1 MGRRGLGGPQR
12 HQLPPLQPVR
22 RVRPTAADGF
32 TIIEPVFLIVMLIII
47 SAGTSVLIDSIN
59 RNSVSTRQQIKVS
72 EDIES
77 DIATVRGVADRLTCC
92 SGTCVVATLNAT
104 TGLATF
110 PSVDSGTATSSCATN
125 NPRNSAFFFPTRDDT
140 TTTTPIAPSTSAREP
155 DAVTELCNSTAEPSP
170 VMTPLLTAVNALP
183 NPLAAR
189 NIARVVS
196 SQNKV
201 LRVIYRENTVPP
213 RDLRLISIVPPMANF
228 CT

>member
-1 MGRRGLGGPQR
+1 MRRPR
-12 HQLPPLQPVR
+12 A
-22 RVRPTAADGF
+22 TAANGF
-32 TIIEPVFLIVMLIII
+32 TIVEPVILMVMLVII

-59 RNSVSTRQQIKVS
+59 RNSVNARLQIKVS

-92 SGTCVVATLNAT
+92 SGTCLVATINAA

-110 PSVDSGTATSSCATN
+110 PSIDSGTATSSCATN
-125 NPRNSAFFFPTRDDT
+125 NPRNGAFFFPTRDDT
-140 TTTTPIAPSTSAREP
+140 TTTAPIAPSSSAREP
-155 DAVTELCNSTAEPSP
+155 DAVTEFCANNTVTSP

-183 NPLAAR
+183 NPLAAQ
-189 NIARVVS
+189 NITRVVS
-196 SQNKV
+196 IQPNKV
-201 LRVIYRENTVPP
+201 LRVIYRETVPTT

>member
-1 MGRRGLGGPQR
+1 MKRS
-12 HQLPPLQPVR
+12 
-22 RVRPTAADGF
+22 RPTAAGGF
-32 TIIEPVFLIVMLIII
+32 TIVEPLILLVMLLIV
-47 SAGTSVLIDSIN
+47 SSGTSVLIDSIN
-59 RNSVSTRQQIKVS
+59 RSSVSARLQIKIN

-92 SGTCVVATLNAT
+92 SGTCLVATLNGA

-110 PSVDSGTATSSCATN
+110 PSVDSGTTTSSCATN

-140 TTTTPIAPSTSAREP
+140 TTASPIPGSTSAREP
-155 DAVTELCNSTAEPSP
+155 DAVTEFCANNTVTSP

-183 NPLAAR
+183 NPLAAQ
-189 NIARVVS
+189 NITRVVS
-196 SQNKV
+196 IQPNKV
-201 LRVIYRENTVPP
+201 LRVIYRETVPTT

>member
-1 MGRRGLGGPQR
+1 MNRPN
-12 HQLPPLQPVR
+12 
-22 RVRPTAADGF
+22 PTANGGF
-32 TIIEPVFLIVMLIII
+32 TIVEPLILLVMLLIV
-47 SAGTSVLIDSIN
+47 SSGTSVLIDSIN
-59 RNSVSTRQQIKVS
+59 RSSVSARLQIKIN

-92 SGTCVVATLNAT
+92 SGTCLVATLNAA

-110 PSVDSGTATSSCATN
+110 PSRDSGTATASCLTN
-125 NPRNSAFFFPTRDDT
+125 NPRSSAFFFPTEDDT
-140 TTTTPIAPSTSAREP
+140 TTSSPIPGSTSAREP
-155 DAVTELCNSTAEPSP
+155 DAVTEFCANNTTTSP

-189 NIARVVS
+189 NINRVVS
-196 SQNKV
+196 IQPNKV
-201 LRVIYRENTVPP
+201 LRVIYRETVPTA

>member
-1 MGRRGLGGPQR
+1 MRRPR
-12 HQLPPLQPVR
+12 A
-22 RVRPTAADGF
+22 TAAEGF
-32 TIIEPVFLIVMLIII
+32 TIVEPVILMVMLVII

-59 RNSVSTRQQIKVS
+59 RNSVNARLQIKVS

-92 SGTCVVATLNAT
+92 SGTCLVATINAA

-110 PSVDSGTATSSCATN
+110 PSIDSGTATSSCATN
-125 NPRNSAFFFPTRDDT
+125 NPRNGAFFFPTRDDT
-140 TTTTPIAPSTSAREP
+140 TTTAPIAPSTSAREP
-155 DAVTELCNSTAEPSP
+155 DAVTEFCANNTVTSP

-183 NPLAAR
+183 NPLAAQ
-189 NIARVVS
+189 NITRVVS
-196 SQNKV
+196 IQTNKV

>member
-1 MGRRGLGGPQR
+1 MRRPR
-12 HQLPPLQPVR
+12 A
-22 RVRPTAADGF
+22 TAANGF
-32 TIIEPVFLIVMLIII
+32 TIVEPVILMVMLVII

-59 RNSVSTRQQIKVS
+59 RNSVNARLQIKVS

-92 SGTCVVATLNAT
+92 SGTCLVATINAA

-110 PSVDSGTATSSCATN
+110 PSIDSGTATSSCATN
-125 NPRNSAFFFPTRDDT
+125 NPRNGAFFFPTRDDT
-140 TTTTPIAPSTSAREP
+140 TTTAPNAPSSSAREP
-155 DAVTELCNSTAEPSP
+155 DAVTEFCANNTVTSP

-183 NPLAAR
+183 NPLAAQ
-189 NIARVVS
+189 NITRVVS
-196 SQNKV
+196 IQPNKV
-201 LRVIYRENTVPP
+201 LRVIYRETVPTT

>member
-1 MGRRGLGGPQR
+1 
-12 HQLPPLQPVR
+12 VR
-22 RVRPTAADGF
+22 RPRATAANGF
-32 TIIEPVFLIVMLIII
+32 TIVEPVILMVMLVII

-59 RNSVSTRQQIKVS
+59 RNSVNARLQIKVS

-92 SGTCVVATLNAT
+92 SGTCLVATINAA

-110 PSVDSGTATSSCATN
+110 PSIDSGTATSSCATN
-125 NPRNSAFFFPTRDDT
+125 NPRNGAFFFPTRDDT
-140 TTTTPIAPSTSAREP
+140 TTTAPIAPSSSAREP
-155 DAVTELCNSTAEPSP
+155 DAVTEFCANNTVTSP

-183 NPLAAR
+183 NPLAAQ
-189 NIARVVS
+189 NITRVVS
-196 SQNKV
+196 IQPNKV
-201 LRVIYRENTVPP
+201 LRVIYRETVPTT